1 MSVAVKSTACV
12 RGVWAFRKKPP
23 TIKNAKRIES
33 FFMDFGFKFTL
44 GKEKKFW
51 DMRQQICR
59 QIPPD
64 IFGYPANNLEKK

>member
-1 MSVAVKSTACV
+1 
-12 RGVWAFRKKPP
+12 
-23 TIKNAKRIES
+23 
-33 FFMDFGFKFTL
+33 MDFGFKFTL